1 MSSSLTIAASPT
13 KSKKEYTKV
22 FYGGETAIN
31 LVLRFLSETNKTIDA
46 CVDNTRPSLAI
57 DILVL
62 RKAFTD
68 AKKRGVKLRYVTEI
82 TKENICYCKRLLT
95 MVDELRHLNG
105 IKGNFYISETA
116 YLAPATYHEE
126 GKPAAQVIYSNV
138 EEIVDHQ
145 NYIFDTLW
153 SRAISAKERIKE
165 IEEDILPI
173 RTKLMKNQDEIIKEI
188 KRKNNA
194 GNKLSICTSFRGMQ
208 MSYNYMFDS
217 YKKVVDKYKKGES
230 KEGMRWLM
238 YIDRKSIKLVKIFLK
253 SGIQIRHIKHMPP
266 LSFGVTDKEVTFTIE
281 KMKGGKMSQSYLISN
296 EPLYVS
302 HFNSVFDELW
312 KKGIDV
318 NERIKTIKEGFES
331 TRIEIIENPEESL
344 ALSYDL
350 VKSAKNEVLRI
361 FPSINAFRRQ
371 VRAGVMHL
379 FKEILERGI
388 KVRILLPADDVQ
400 IAQIM
405 NEVMLAFPM
414 LDIRSIDKSLQTS
427 IGVIIVDRKESLI
440 IESTDDTK
448 DNYYAAVGLA
458 TYSNSRRI
466 ALSYASIFDSLW
478 KQGELYEQL
487 KVHDRMQR
495 EFINIAAHELR
506 TPIQPIL
513 GLSEIASSKIKNQ
526 DPELNKLLETIFRNA
541 KRLSRL
547 TEDILDV
554 TKIESQSLKLHKQN
568 CNLKDIIVNV
578 FEDYN
583 IKKRQQK
590 NINLLY
596 HCNED
601 IIIEADKMRLTQVI
615 SNLLNNSI
623 KFTKEGEISVN
634 VERDDIAQLI
644 IVSVRDTGLGI
655 DPEILPRLFTKFAS
669 RSFEGTGLGLYI
681 SKSIIEA
688 HGGRIWTQ
696 NNDGN
701 KGATFS
707 FSLPLNETAASGN

>member
-1 MSSSLTIAASPT
+1 MNLSLTIAAPPD

-22 FYGGETAIN
+22 FYGVETAIN
-31 LVLRFLSETNKTIDA
+31 TVLHFLSETNKTIDA

-62 RKAFTD
+62 RKAFVD

-82 TKENICYCKRLLT
+82 TKDNISYCKRLLT

-116 YLAPATYHEE
+116 YLAPATFHEE
-126 GKPAAQVIYSNV
+126 GKPASQVIYSNV

-145 NYIFDTLW
+145 NYVFDTLW
-153 SRAISAKERIKE
+153 SRAISAKERIRE
-165 IEEDILPI
+165 IEEDTMPI
-173 RTKLMKNQDEIIKEI
+173 RTKLLKNQDEIIKEI

-194 GNKLSICTSFRGMQ
+194 GNKLSICTSFGGMQ

-238 YIDRKSIKLVKIFLK
+238 NIDRKSIKLVKIFQK
-253 SGIQIRHIKHMPP
+253 SGIQIRHIKYMPP
-266 LSFGVTDKEVTFTIE
+266 LSFGVTDKEVAITIE

-302 HFNSVFDELW
+302 HFNSLFDELW

-388 KVRILLPADDVQ
+388 KVRILLPADDIQ

-440 IESTDDTK
+440 IESRDDTK

-526 DPELNKLLETIFRNA
+526 DPELYKLLETIFRNA

-583 IKKRQQK
+583 IKRQQK
-590 NINLLY
+590 NLNLLY

-707 FSLPLNETAASGN
+707 FSLPLYETAASGN